1 MMNPWSLDSSSNT
14 SDFSSLQNAT
24 ENCTIPTSIAIS
36 FPVDES
42 SALQR
47 LAEQL
52 SNLPTAADRPRHLF
66 IHLKQG
72 GSRDI
77 PPGVSSTLVSVLDL
91 CASTLVS
98 LSLVYDVSLIDET
111 LLGNPTRSFPALER
125 LSLAGIQAAHLL
137 SSSSTCYTP
146 VLQVLHLV
154 SYADGPILSTGTL
167 RTIGQIGQIRLG
179 GITAHTPSLEAI
191 RELNALTNTLLLAK
205 LAAPPEIVFEVYSS
219 DLPLEEISLRL
230 QDAIKLIE
238 KRGISAPKMRC
249 VNVEAPLTPEEMK
262 IRWENAISS
271 RPYIFHGLV

>member
-1 MMNPWSLDSSSNT
+1 MMNPWSLDSSSST
-14 SDFSSLQNAT
+14 SEFSSLRNAT
-24 ENCTIPTSIAIS
+24 ENCTLPTSIAIL

-47 LAEQL
+47 LADQL
-52 SNLPTAADRPRHLF
+52 LNLPTSAERPRHLF

-72 GSRDI
+72 GSSRDI
-77 PPGVSSTLVSVLDL
+77 PLGVSLTLVSVLDL

-98 LSLVYDVSLIDET
+98 LSLVYDASLIDET
-111 LLGNPTRSFPALER
+111 SLGSPTRAFPALER

-238 KRGISAPKMRC
+238 KR
-249 VNVEAPLTPEEMK
+249 EEMK
-262 IRWENAISS
+262 IRWENAI
-271 RPYIFHGLV
+271 